1 MIILDILNEHLS
13 KLEKEREQRLDKE
26 LEHEIYSVKQEIH
39 KYMEKQYEL
48 RYHQETGPGGLRLHD
63 AGAGAAAGSH

>member
-39 KYMEKQYEL
+39 RYMEVKDVRTKL
-48 RYHQETGPGGLRLHD
+48 
-63 AGAGAAAGSH
+63 